1 MKRIRITKERT
12 IQALDNQMISLGNDE
27 KEVDSIKNVARQT
40 GNVLHYVKLSI
51 LKLKIG
57 DQKFKILSAKINLV
71 NTPTVGT
78 VIDLEKN
85 NES

>member
-1 MKRIRITKERT
+1 LKRIRITKERT

>member
-1 MKRIRITKERT
+1 
-12 IQALDNQMISLGNDE
+12 MISLGNDE